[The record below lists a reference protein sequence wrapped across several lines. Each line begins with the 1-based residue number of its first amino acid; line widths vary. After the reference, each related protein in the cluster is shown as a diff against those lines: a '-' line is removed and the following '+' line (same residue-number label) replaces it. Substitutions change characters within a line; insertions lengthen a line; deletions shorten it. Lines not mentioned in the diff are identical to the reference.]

1 LRSDSGNYCDP
12 LPRMGPERA
21 VADAHLGLT
30 RVCRLPHHVIGGLLV
45 AFLAVAIGL
54 RLRDAAPETIE
65 RTQRSGRGQGGLGG
79 DRFRRLQP
87 CVHDRSQVSG
97 SRTGWRNGRRLGGGD
112 DSLGRAGLGR
122 CGRVALA
129 SWHSLARDSR
139 RADLGSRRGALGNRR
154 WVAGPSWWRGLGDG
168 RWIVLGPSLRTRS
181 SCDSVG
187 LPPEVVADR
196 PPGNIHQNQL
206 NYDDR
211 DPKQPLPTHR
221 HFPLGEVNDSPKH
234 RHVTQKQGPGRLR
247 RLSQPDLRAVN
258 GCCIVESPVFTRS
271 FQSQSCRL
279 WSPGRAPNKS
289 EKGSPRFPPPKNL
302 GLVLGLLETEASYQW
317 RVGRLS
323 QEGPLH
329 NSAKVPEAMAL
340 RSGDGHFPAEA
351 SDGDPQCRESANKSE
366 QIPVLITRQI
376 RD

>member
-1 LRSDSGNYCDP
+1 MPAAPDVCSFDLPNDRRLSHSSVVLSREYFACKFFEILDLGPVSRVVSDSREPGEGGGYLATRSGKLWRTSSTDRSRARSGRSS
-12 LPRMGPERA
+12 PRA
-21 VADAHLGLT
+21 YQS
-30 RVCRLPHHVIGGLLV
+30 CRLPHHVIGGLLV
-45 AFLAVAIGL
+45 AFLAVAIRW

-65 RTQRSGRGQGGLGG
+65 RTQRSRRGQGGLGG
-79 DRFRRLQP
+79 NRFRRLQA

-97 SRTGWRNGRRLGGGD
+97 SRTGWRNRRGLGGGD
-112 DSLGRAGLGR
+112 DNLGRAGLGR

-139 RADLGSRRGALGNRR
+139 RADPGSRRGALGNRR
-154 WVAGPSWWRGLGDG
+154 WVAGLGWGRGLGDG

-181 SCDSVG
+181 SGDPVG

-196 PPGNIHQNQL
+196 PPGNVHQNQL

-221 HFPLGEVNDSPKH
+221 HFPLGEVNDLRKH

-247 RLSQPDLRAVN
+247 RLSQPDLRAVK

-279 WSPGRAPNKS
+279 WSPGRAPDK
-289 EKGSPRFPPPKNL
+289 
-302 GLVLGLLETEASYQW
+302 Q
-317 RVGRLS
+317 
-323 QEGPLH
+323 
-329 NSAKVPEAMAL
+329 
-340 RSGDGHFPAEA
+340 
-351 SDGDPQCRESANKSE
+351 
-366 QIPVLITRQI
+366 
-376 RD
+376 

>member
-1 LRSDSGNYCDP
+1 MC
-12 LPRMGPERA
+12 PRLAMAKLHFG
-21 VADAHLGLT
+21 HQS
-30 RVCRLPHHVIGGLLV
+30 CRLPHHVVGGLLL

-65 RTQRSGRGQGGLGG
+65 RTQRGRRGHGRLGG
-79 DRFRRLQP
+79 DRFRRLQA

-97 SRTGWRNGRRLGGGD
+97 SRTGWWNRRRLGGGD
-112 DSLGRAGLGR
+112 DNLRGAGLGR
-122 CGRVALA
+122 CGRGALA

-139 RADLGSRRGALGNRR
+139 RSDLGSRRGALCNRR
-154 WVAGPSWWRGLGDG
+154 WVAGLRWWGGLGDG

-181 SCDSVG
+181 SGDPVG

-196 PPGNIHQNQL
+196 PPGNVHQNQL

-221 HFPLGEVNDSPKH
+221 DFPLGEVNDLRKH

-247 RLSQPDLRAVN
+247 RLSQPDLRAVK

-271 FQSQSCRL
+271 FQGQSCRL
-279 WSPGRAPNKS
+279 WILAGRLTKS

-302 GLVLGLLETEASYQW
+302 GPVLGLLETEASYQW

-323 QEGPLH
+323 QEGALH

-340 RSGDGHFPAEA
+340 RSWRGSFSGG
-351 SDGDPQCRESANKSE
+351 SR
-366 QIPVLITRQI
+366 
-376 RD
+376 